1 MGELASGNKSVER
14 LPEMPICF
22 VRDISLAA
30 VYIFDSKRI
39 KSGIVSYA
47 SVRRICEEI
56 RDLLFSREKVV
67 TCKGPRRYKEKTRR
81 RQKIS

>member
-14 LPEMPICF
+14 LPAMPICF

-47 SVRRICEEI
+47 SH
-56 RDLLFSREKVV
+56 L
-67 TCKGPRRYKEKTRR
+67 
-81 RQKIS
+81 